1 MQLTGQFS
9 QLSRP
14 RQALVRLFQSIN
26 YGNVRDLNVRD
37 QEPVLASPSPIVVV
51 DLKLD
56 AEDHS
61 RDELA
66 AADFELCAEVGRL
79 ISFLDRMQDGKISS
93 IEVRAGIPRRILFEK
108 PLTEGGELMER

>member
-1 MQLTGQFS
+1 
-9 QLSRP
+9 
-14 RQALVRLFQSIN
+14 
-26 YGNVRDLNVRD
+26 LNVRD

-66 AADFELCAEVGRL
+66 ASDFELCAEVARL
-79 ISFLDRMQDGKISS
+79 MSLLDRIGNGKISKL
-93 IEVRAGIPRRILFEK
+93 EVRAGIPRRIHLEK
-108 PLTEGGELMER
+108 SLTEDGELVER